1 METTNQTIEKQVTLV
16 MTERTDEILHLI
28 LDLKN
33 DKDVDLYRLQTLVLG
48 MYRDN
53 IELVHTV
60 SKLEKEL
67 DSKRRKVLEVPKFMV
82 KREEAQ

>member
-1 METTNQTIEKQVTLV
+1 METANQTIENQVTTLI
-16 MTERTDEILHLI
+16 TERTDEILHLI

-48 MYRDN
+48 MYKDN
-53 IELVHTV
+53 LDLVHMV